1 MDKLTELFQQHH
13 KELFL
18 CHGPTPRGVDWN
30 DEAEM
35 LYRYEKMLAVLD
47 KDFLDLSGVP
57 SLLDVGCGWG
67 GLLKYSRERG
77 RELVYTGIDVVG
89 EMVTYCMDNYQDAT
103 FREADVFDLDP
114 RAEQYDFVVSNA
126 ILTQRLTASIREMD
140 EFAKRLVSKMFSLCR
155 HGIAF
160 NMMSNHVNFMVD
172 NLFYK
177 SPLEMTAF
185 CFDQLSP
192 RVRLDHGYSSL
203 INQKG
208 KYYDFTVYVFKD

>member
-1 MDKLTELFQQHH
+1 MDKLTQQFQQHH

-18 CHGPTPRGVDWN
+18 RHGPTPLGVDWK
-30 DEAEM
+30 DETEM
-35 LYRYEKMLAVLD
+35 LYRYEKMLGVFN
-47 KDFLDLSGVP
+47 KDFLELADVP
-57 SLLDVGCGWG
+57 TLLDVGCGWG

-77 RELVYTGIDVVG
+77 RDLAYTGIDVVG
-89 EMVTYCMDNYQDAT
+89 EMISFCRNNYTNAI
-103 FREADVFDLDP
+103 FRETDIFEMDP
-114 RAEQYDFVVSNA
+114 SAEQYDFVVCNA

-140 EFAKRLVSKMFSLCR
+140 EFAKKLVSKMFSLCR
-155 HGIAF
+155 HGVAF

-177 SPLEMTAF
+177 SPLEMTAY

-203 INQKG
+203 MNQRA
-208 KYYDFTVYVFKD
+208 KYYDFTIYVFKD

>member
-13 KELFL
+13 AELFRR
-18 CHGPTPRGVDWN
+18 HGATPRGVDWN
-30 DEAEM
+30 DETEM
-35 LYRYEKMLAVLD
+35 LYRYEKMLGVVN
-47 KDFLDLSGVP
+47 KDFLELPGP
-57 SLLDVGCGWG
+57 PTLLDVGCGWG
-67 GLLKYSRERG
+67 GFLKYSRERG
-77 RELVYTGIDVVG
+77 VPFVYTGVDVVE
-89 EMVTYCMDNYQDAT
+89 EMIFYCKEQYRDAQ
-103 FREADVFDLDP
+103 FRTDDVFALDP
-114 RAEQYDFVVSNA
+114 AHEQYDFVVCNA

-140 EFAKRLVSKMFSLCR
+140 AFAKRLVTQMFSLCR

-160 NMMSNHVNFMVD
+160 NMMSNHVNFTVE

-203 INQKG
+203 INQRG
-208 KYYDFTVYVFKD
+208 KYYDFTVYVYKD